1 MSGERRFWMRWRVRL
16 GYPVALTYWLLASP
30 QPRTIAIGM
39 VIAFFGLLI
48 RALAAGHLRKSEEL
62 TTSGLYAQTRNPLYL
77 GSSLLAGGF
86 AIAGDSVIA
95 GAIVVIYFAV
105 FYYAVMRNE
114 EQELRAR
121 YGSAF
126 ESYAVRVP
134 LFLPWMFS
142 EAAKP
147 EGEQPV
153 RQFSW
158 AQYRR
163 NREYR
168 ALIGAILALGMV
180 WARMWVPVGLI
191 RLHF

>member
-1 MSGERRFWMRWRVRL
+1 VSGERKFWMRWRVRL
-16 GYPVALTYWLLASP
+16 GYPAAVIYWVLAMP
-30 QPRTIAIGM
+30 QPRMIAIGT

-48 RALAAGHLRKSEEL
+48 RALAAGHLTKNEEL

-77 GSSLLAGGF
+77 GSSLLAAGF

-95 GAIVVIYFAV
+95 GGIVVMYFAV

-126 ESYAVRVP
+126 ESYAARVP
-134 LFLPWMFS
+134 LFLPSMFS

-168 ALIGAILALGMV
+168 ALIGTIFALGMV
-180 WARMWVPVGLI
+180 WARMWVPAAWMH
-191 RLHF
+191 LHF